1 MKLPA
6 PIYGLPRRDWPKNVA
21 DAPNELIALVADAMV
36 DFGPDAHSDGADVI
50 AALVMQWVREEYLSA
65 AYDREF

>member
-21 DAPNELIALVADAMV
+21 DAPNGAYYISQTQGGEVAYECA
-36 DFGPDAHSDGADVI
+36 
-50 AALVMQWVREEYLSA
+50 SA
-65 AYDREF
+65 